1 MGFYLQQLESVW
13 WMEDGEQILS
23 SHSDGSYCCW
33 LTTGSD
39 VQSEPEKQDTPY
51 GEVTATSQ
59 TAKLLLLY

>member
-1 MGFYLQQLESVW
+1 
-13 WMEDGEQILS
+13 MEDGEQILS